1 MLKRMYRDVKG
12 IVQRCEREC
21 TEMLKGMYRDV
32 KGNVQRCE
40 SGVKG
45 DINRNKESLD
55 GIKGDLNR
63 NKES

>member
-32 KGNVQRCE
+32 KGNVHRC
-40 SGVKG
+40 
-45 DINRNKESLD
+45 
-55 GIKGDLNR
+55 
-63 NKES
+63 

>member
-1 MLKRMYRDVKG
+1 
-12 IVQRCEREC
+12 
-21 TEMLKGMYRDV
+21 MLKGMYRDV